1 MGELGAS
8 SASVSSALLGEAGG
22 SVVAVAGAVVTSGA
36 AVAFVDAAV
45 VVAAAGAAEEAWAL
59 SVELAGKE
67 VTVADSFWLAAA
79 VVVEGAP
86 AGGAGGTSV
95 ALDLLVQA
103 PIFQEPSLNSRL
115 LCCPASLS
123 TARA

>member
-1 MGELGAS
+1 MGELGDS
-8 SASVSSALLGEAGG
+8 SASVSSLLGEAGG

-45 VVAAAGAAEEAWAL
+45 VVAAAGAVEEAGAL
-59 SVELAGKE
+59 SVTPAGKE
-67 VTVADSFWLAAA
+67 VTLANSFWLAAA

-103 PIFQEPSLNSRL
+103 PIFQERTSLR
-115 LCCPASLS
+115 
-123 TARA
+123 